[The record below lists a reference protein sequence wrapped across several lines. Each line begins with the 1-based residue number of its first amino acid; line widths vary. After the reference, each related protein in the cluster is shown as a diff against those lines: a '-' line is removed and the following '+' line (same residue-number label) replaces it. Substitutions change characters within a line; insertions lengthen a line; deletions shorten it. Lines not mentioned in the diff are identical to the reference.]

1 MICPL
6 GSTCFRNY
14 NSAVISHQSRIF
26 ISEMNC
32 KESFRTSGQEQR
44 GDRKVVVFSSMQR
57 QQKGGWNE
65 KKWEDT
71 AEDTLSL
78 SELCDGLDSVFRPWK
93 KKIVF
98 L

>member
-1 MICPL
+1 
-6 GSTCFRNY
+6 
-14 NSAVISHQSRIF
+14 
-26 ISEMNC
+26 MNC

-93 KKIVF
+93 KKCFPLILNPVHF
-98 L
+98 GVPDDIFEH